1 MNILIV
7 CNYFFPDNRIA
18 SFRVNAFAKY
28 FHEAGHKVTV
38 VQKAIGAL
46 AKIVLGLFRF
56 NVIGLIIGNIL
67 AESGGLTLYIRSYW
81 QKLKK
86 VHAM

>member
-46 AKIVLGLFRF
+46 AKI
-56 NVIGLIIGNIL
+56 GNIL